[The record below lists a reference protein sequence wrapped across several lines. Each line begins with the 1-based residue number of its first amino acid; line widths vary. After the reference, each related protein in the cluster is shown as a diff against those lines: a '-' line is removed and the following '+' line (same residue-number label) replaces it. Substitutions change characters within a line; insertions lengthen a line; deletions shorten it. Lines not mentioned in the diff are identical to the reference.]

1 MTMERHSF
9 NTRNQKPG
17 ETIEAYVSTLR
28 NKAKTCNFG
37 ALTDELIRDRLVCGI
52 DNDSVRRVLLRES
65 DLTLAK
71 VIKIC
76 QISELTEQHTKVL
89 AALRSRPTSVDTVH
103 YNAKGRK
110 PIMHRQKPQQ
120 KHQSGTMNIVNC
132 KNCGV
137 NHPAKHDQ
145 CKAFEQQCHRC
156 KKFNRFKSQC
166 RSASKDYFKAINQ
179 ITDANTDSSEESFH
193 IDGQCLGH
201 RCGNTVL

>member
-1 MTMERHSF
+1 MVQFWTHRWVRGRARAEVVYILLETSVYFWSGVFSLLQWREDPECLKRKFREVCNPETNVTMERHSF

-52 DNDSVRRVLLRES
+52 DNDSVRRGLLRES

-71 VIKIC
+71 AIKIC

-89 AALRSRPTSVDTVH
+89 AAPRNGPTSVDTVH

-110 PIMHRQKPQQ
+110 PIMHRQKP
-120 KHQSGTMNIVNC
+120 
-132 KNCGV
+132 
-137 NHPAKHDQ
+137 
-145 CKAFEQQCHRC
+145 
-156 KKFNRFKSQC
+156 
-166 RSASKDYFKAINQ
+166 
-179 ITDANTDSSEESFH
+179 
-193 IDGQCLGH
+193 
-201 RCGNTVL
+201 